1 MEWSVFPFLLITL
14 GVGFLIG
21 KRFSPK
27 HIQEAKESKIAF
39 LSGFRYL
46 LSKESDRAIEAFMK
60 AVSLDTETV
69 ETYFA
74 LASLFR
80 DKGEIERAIGI
91 HQSII
96 TRPHLDQAIRLQAL
110 YDLALDYKKAGLFD
124 RAIDI
129 FKEVIR
135 RNPQKKEAY
144 LELANVY
151 QVLKDWDSAYAVI
164 HRLDKI
170 TGKDHSIMLAHFQT
184 EIGKKLQ
191 MEDKRRAED
200 AFKKAIKINKKC
212 IDAYLHLGDLYLKQ
226 KNIKKALGVWEEVI
240 KISPEYSFL
249 VYSRLGKIISE
260 IKEERAFKKFIQ
272 TLEKKRERD
281 LYSSLFI
288 VKYYLGEKNL
298 EKAEAFVNE
307 VLQKVPASVVAR
319 QLLSQIFLEK
329 GETLKAINLLVEI
342 SQNLLPQKIYQCSQ
356 CGYEASKLSWW
367 CPQCQQWIRWNPRKF
382 FKRHYF

>member
-1 MEWSVFPFLLITL
+1 MEWFVFPFLLITL

-96 TRPHLDQAIRLQAL
+96 TRPHLDETIRLQAL

-226 KNIKKALGVWEEVI
+226 KNVKKALGVWEEVI

-272 TLEKKRERD
+272 SLEKKTERD

-298 EKAEAFVNE
+298 EKAETFVNE
-307 VLQKVPASVVAR
+307 VLQKVPTSVVAR

-367 CPQCQQWIRWNPRKF
+367 CPQCQQWDTMEPKEIF
-382 FKRHYF
+382 

>member
-1 MEWSVFPFLLITL
+1 MEWPVWIFPLLLITL
-14 GVGFLIG
+14 IIGFFFG
-21 KRFSPK
+21 RRFSPK
-27 HIQEAKESKIAF
+27 DIQEAKESKIAF
-39 LSGFRYL
+39 LTGFRYL

-60 AVSLDTETV
+60 AVRLDTETV

-80 DKGEIERAIGI
+80 DKGEIERAISI

-96 TRPHLDQAIRLQAL
+96 TRPRLDEAIRLQAL

-124 RAIDI
+124 RAIDV

-135 RNPQKKEAY
+135 RTPQKKEAY

-151 QVLKDWDSAYAVI
+151 QVLKDWAAAYTVI
-164 HRLDKI
+164 QRLDKI
-170 TGKDHSIMLAHFQT
+170 TGEDHSIMLAHFQT

-212 IDAYLHLGDLYLKQ
+212 IDAYLHLGDLYFEQ
-226 KNIKKALGVWEEVI
+226 KNIKKALSIWEEVI

-249 VYSRLGKIISE
+249 VYSRLEKIISE
-260 IKEERAFKKFIQ
+260 IKEERVFRKFIQ
-272 TLEKKRERD
+272 NLEKKRERD
-281 LYSSLFI
+281 IYSALFI
-288 VKYYLGEKNL
+288 SKYYLGGKNL

-307 VLQKVPASVVAR
+307 VLQKAPTSVGAR

-329 GETLKAINLLVEI
+329 GEVQKAISLLTQI
-342 SQNLLPQKIYQCSQ
+342 SQNLLPQKSYQCSQ
-356 CGYEASKLSWW
+356 CGYEATKLSWW
-367 CPQCQQWIRWNPRKF
+367 CPQCQRWDTIKPKGIF
-382 FKRHYF
+382 

>member
-367 CPQCQQWIRWNPRKF
+367 CPQCQRWDTMKPKEIF
-382 FKRHYF
+382 

>member
-1 MEWSVFPFLLITL
+1 MEWPVWIFPLLLITL
-14 GVGFLIG
+14 VIGFFFG
-21 KRFSPK
+21 RRFSPK
-27 HIQEAKESKIAF
+27 DIQEAKESKIAF
-39 LSGFRYL
+39 LTGFRYL

-60 AVSLDTETV
+60 AVRLDTETV

-80 DKGEIERAIGI
+80 DKGEIERAISI

-96 TRPHLDQAIRLQAL
+96 TRPRLDEAIRLQAL

-367 CPQCQQWIRWNPRKF
+367 CPQCQQWDTMEPKEIF
-382 FKRHYF
+382 

>member
-1 MEWSVFPFLLITL
+1 MEWPVWIFPLLLITL
-14 GVGFLIG
+14 VIGFFFG
-21 KRFSPK
+21 RRFSPK
-27 HIQEAKESKIAF
+27 DIQEAKESKIAF
-39 LSGFRYL
+39 LTGFRYL

-60 AVSLDTETV
+60 AVRLDTETV

-80 DKGEIERAIGI
+80 DKGEIERAISI

-96 TRPHLDQAIRLQAL
+96 TRPRLDEAIRLQAL

-124 RAIDI
+124 RAIDV

-151 QVLKDWDSAYAVI
+151 QVLKDWAAAYTVI
-164 HRLDKI
+164 QRLDKI
-170 TGKDHSIMLAHFQT
+170 TGEDHSIVLAHFQT

-212 IDAYLHLGDLYLKQ
+212 IDAYLHLGDLYFEQ
-226 KNIKKALGVWEEVI
+226 KNIKKALSIWEEVI

-249 VYSRLGKIISE
+249 VYSRLEKIISE
-260 IKEERAFKKFIQ
+260 IKEERVFRKFIQ
-272 TLEKKRERD
+272 NLEKKRERD
-281 LYSSLFI
+281 IYSALFI
-288 VKYYLGEKNL
+288 SKYYLGGKNL

-307 VLQKVPASVVAR
+307 VLQKAPTSVGAR

-329 GETLKAINLLVEI
+329 GEVQKAISLLTQI
-342 SQNLLPQKIYQCSQ
+342 SQNLLPQKSYQCSQ
-356 CGYEASKLSWW
+356 CGYEATKLSWW
-367 CPQCQQWIRWNPRKF
+367 CPQCQRWDTIKPKGIF
-382 FKRHYF
+382 

>member
-367 CPQCQQWIRWNPRKF
+367 CPQCQQWDTMEPKEIF
-382 FKRHYF
+382 

>member
-1 MEWSVFPFLLITL
+1 MEWPVWIFPLLLITL
-14 GVGFLIG
+14 IIGFFFG
-21 KRFSPK
+21 RRFSPK
-27 HIQEAKESKIAF
+27 DIQEAKESKIAF
-39 LSGFRYL
+39 LTGFRYL

-60 AVSLDTETV
+60 AVRLDTETV

-80 DKGEIERAIGI
+80 DKGEIERAISI

-96 TRPHLDQAIRLQAL
+96 TRPRLDEAIRLQAL

-124 RAIDI
+124 RAIDV

-151 QVLKDWDSAYAVI
+151 QVLKDWAAAYTVI
-164 HRLDKI
+164 QRLDKI
-170 TGKDHSIMLAHFQT
+170 TGEDHSIMLAHFQT

-212 IDAYLHLGDLYLKQ
+212 IDAYLHLGDLYFEQ
-226 KNIKKALGVWEEVI
+226 KNIKKALSIWEEVI

-260 IKEERAFKKFIQ
+260 IKEERVFKKFIQ

-281 LYSSLFI
+281 IYSALFI
-288 VKYYLGEKNL
+288 SKYYLGGKNL

-307 VLQKVPASVVAR
+307 VLQKAPTSVGAR

-329 GETLKAINLLVEI
+329 GEVQKAISLLTQI
-342 SQNLLPQKIYQCSQ
+342 SQNLLPQKSYQCSQ
-356 CGYEASKLSWW
+356 CGYEATKLSWW
-367 CPQCQQWIRWNPRKF
+367 CPQCQRWDTIKPKGIF
-382 FKRHYF
+382 

>member
-1 MEWSVFPFLLITL
+1 MEWPVWIFPLLLITL
-14 GVGFLIG
+14 IIGFFFG
-21 KRFSPK
+21 RRFSPK
-27 HIQEAKESKIAF
+27 DIQEAKESKIAF
-39 LSGFRYL
+39 LTGFRYL

-60 AVSLDTETV
+60 AVRLDTETV

-80 DKGEIERAIGI
+80 DKGEIERAISI

-96 TRPHLDQAIRLQAL
+96 TRPRLDEAIRLQAL

-124 RAIDI
+124 RAIDV

-151 QVLKDWDSAYAVI
+151 QVLKDWAAAYTVI
-164 HRLDKI
+164 QRLDKI
-170 TGKDHSIMLAHFQT
+170 TGEDHSIVLAHFQT

-212 IDAYLHLGDLYLKQ
+212 IDAYLHLGDLYFEQ
-226 KNIKKALGVWEEVI
+226 KNIKKALSIWEEVI

-249 VYSRLGKIISE
+249 VYSRLEKIISE
-260 IKEERAFKKFIQ
+260 IKEERVFRKFIQ
-272 TLEKKRERD
+272 NLEKKRERD
-281 LYSSLFI
+281 IYSALFI
-288 VKYYLGEKNL
+288 SKYYLGGKNL

-307 VLQKVPASVVAR
+307 VLQKAPTSVGAR

-329 GETLKAINLLVEI
+329 GEVQKAISLLTQI
-342 SQNLLPQKIYQCSQ
+342 SQNLLPQKSYQCSQ
-356 CGYEASKLSWW
+356 CGYEATKLSWW
-367 CPQCQQWIRWNPRKF
+367 CPQCQRWDTIKPKGIF
-382 FKRHYF
+382 

>member
-1 MEWSVFPFLLITL
+1 MEWPVWIFPLLLITL
-14 GVGFLIG
+14 VIGFFFG
-21 KRFSPK
+21 RRFSPK
-27 HIQEAKESKIAF
+27 DIQEAKESKIAF
-39 LSGFRYL
+39 LTGFRYL

-60 AVSLDTETV
+60 AVRLDTETV

-80 DKGEIERAIGI
+80 DKGEIERAISI

-96 TRPHLDQAIRLQAL
+96 TRPRLDEAIRLQAL

-124 RAIDI
+124 RAIDV

-135 RNPQKKEAY
+135 RTPQKKEAY

-151 QVLKDWDSAYAVI
+151 QVLKDWAAAYTVI
-164 HRLDKI
+164 QRLDKI
-170 TGKDHSIMLAHFQT
+170 TGEDHSIVLAHFQT

-212 IDAYLHLGDLYLKQ
+212 IDAYLHLGDLYFEQ
-226 KNIKKALGVWEEVI
+226 KNIKKALSIWEEVI

-249 VYSRLGKIISE
+249 VYSRLEKIISE
-260 IKEERAFKKFIQ
+260 IKEERVFRKFIQ
-272 TLEKKRERD
+272 NLEKKRERD
-281 LYSSLFI
+281 IYSALFI
-288 VKYYLGEKNL
+288 SKYYLGGKNL

-307 VLQKVPASVVAR
+307 VLQKAPTSVGAR

-329 GETLKAINLLVEI
+329 GEVQKAISLLTQI
-342 SQNLLPQKIYQCSQ
+342 SQNLLPQKSYQCSQ
-356 CGYEASKLSWW
+356 CGYEATKLSWW
-367 CPQCQQWIRWNPRKF
+367 CPQCQRWDTIKPKGIF
-382 FKRHYF
+382 

>member
-1 MEWSVFPFLLITL
+1 MEWFVFPFLLITL

-96 TRPHLDQAIRLQAL
+96 TRPHLDETIRLQAL

-226 KNIKKALGVWEEVI
+226 KNVKKALGVWEEVI
-240 KISPEYSFL
+240 KVSPEYSFL

-367 CPQCQQWIRWNPRKF
+367 CPQCQQWDTMEPKEIF
-382 FKRHYF
+382 

>member
-1 MEWSVFPFLLITL
+1 MEWFVWIFPLLLITL
-14 GVGFLIG
+14 IIGFFFG
-21 KRFSPK
+21 RRFSPK
-27 HIQEAKESKIAF
+27 DIQEAKESKIAF
-39 LSGFRYL
+39 LTGFRYL

-96 TRPHLDQAIRLQAL
+96 TRPHLDETIRLQAL

-124 RAIDI
+124 RAIDV

-135 RNPQKKEAY
+135 RKPQKKEAY
-144 LELANVY
+144 LELAHVY
-151 QVLKDWDSAYAVI
+151 QVLKDWNSAYTII

-212 IDAYLHLGDLYLKQ
+212 IDAYLHLGDLYFKQ
-226 KNIKKALGVWEEVI
+226 KNIKKALGVLEEVI
-240 KISPEYSFL
+240 EIAPEYSFL
-249 VYSRLGKIISE
+249 VYSRLGKIVYE
-260 IKEERAFKKFIQ
+260 IKKERAFKKFIQ
-272 TLEKKRERD
+272 SLEKKRERD
-281 LYSSLFI
+281 IYSSLFI
-288 VKYYLGEKNL
+288 AKYYLGEKNL

-307 VLQKVPASVVAR
+307 VLQKVPTSVGAR

-329 GETLKAINLLVEI
+329 GETSKTINLLVQI

-367 CPQCQQWIRWNPRKF
+367 CPQCQQWDTMKPKEIF
-382 FKRHYF
+382 

>member
-96 TRPHLDQAIRLQAL
+96 TRPHLDETIRLQAL

-367 CPQCQQWIRWNPRKF
+367 CPQCQQWDTMEPKEIF
-382 FKRHYF
+382 

>member
-307 VLQKVPASVVAR
+307 VLQKVPTSVGAR

-367 CPQCQQWIRWNPRKF
+367 CPQCQQWDTMEPKEIF
-382 FKRHYF
+382 

>member
-1 MEWSVFPFLLITL
+1 MEWPVWIFPLLLITL
-14 GVGFLIG
+14 VIGFFFG
-21 KRFSPK
+21 RRFSPK
-27 HIQEAKESKIAF
+27 DIQEAKESKIAF
-39 LSGFRYL
+39 LTGFRYL

-60 AVSLDTETV
+60 AVRLDTETV

-80 DKGEIERAIGI
+80 DKGEIERAISI

-96 TRPHLDQAIRLQAL
+96 TRPRLDEAIRLQAL

-124 RAIDI
+124 RAIDV

-135 RNPQKKEAY
+135 RTPQKKEAY

-151 QVLKDWDSAYAVI
+151 QVLKDWAAAYTVI
-164 HRLDKI
+164 QRLDKI
-170 TGKDHSIMLAHFQT
+170 TGEDHSIVLAHFQT

-212 IDAYLHLGDLYLKQ
+212 IDAYLHLGDLYFEQ
-226 KNIKKALGVWEEVI
+226 KNIKKALSIWEEVI

-249 VYSRLGKIISE
+249 VYSRLEKIISE
-260 IKEERAFKKFIQ
+260 IKEERVFRKFIQ
-272 TLEKKRERD
+272 NLEKKRERD
-281 LYSSLFI
+281 IYSALFI
-288 VKYYLGEKNL
+288 SKYYLGGKNL

-307 VLQKVPASVVAR
+307 VLQKAPTSVGAR

-329 GETLKAINLLVEI
+329 GEVQKAITLLTQI
-342 SQNLLPQKIYQCSQ
+342 SQNLLPQKSYQCSQ
-356 CGYEASKLSWW
+356 CGYEATKLSWW
-367 CPQCQQWIRWNPRKF
+367 CPQCQRWDTIKPKGIF
-382 FKRHYF
+382 

>member
-1 MEWSVFPFLLITL
+1 MEWPVWIFPLLLITL
-14 GVGFLIG
+14 VIGFFFG
-21 KRFSPK
+21 RRFSPK
-27 HIQEAKESKIAF
+27 DIQEAKESKIAF
-39 LSGFRYL
+39 LTGFRYL

-60 AVSLDTETV
+60 AVRLDTETV

-96 TRPHLDQAIRLQAL
+96 TRPRLDEAIRLQAL

-124 RAIDI
+124 RAIDV

-151 QVLKDWDSAYAVI
+151 QVLKDWAAAYTVI
-164 HRLDKI
+164 QRLDKI
-170 TGKDHSIMLAHFQT
+170 TGEDHSIVLAHFQT

-212 IDAYLHLGDLYLKQ
+212 IDAYLHLGDLYFEQ
-226 KNIKKALGVWEEVI
+226 KNIKKALSIWEEVI

-249 VYSRLGKIISE
+249 VYSRLEKIISE
-260 IKEERAFKKFIQ
+260 IKEERVFRKFIQ
-272 TLEKKRERD
+272 NLEKKRERD
-281 LYSSLFI
+281 IYSALFI
-288 VKYYLGEKNL
+288 SKYYLGGKNL

-307 VLQKVPASVVAR
+307 VLQKAPTSVGAR

-329 GETLKAINLLVEI
+329 GEVQKAISLLTQI
-342 SQNLLPQKIYQCSQ
+342 SQNLLPQKSYQCSQ
-356 CGYEASKLSWW
+356 CGYEATKLSWW
-367 CPQCQQWIRWNPRKF
+367 CPQCQRWDTIKPKGIF
-382 FKRHYF
+382 

>member
-1 MEWSVFPFLLITL
+1 MEWHVWIFPLLLITL
-14 GVGFLIG
+14 VIGFFFG
-21 KRFSPK
+21 RRFSPK
-27 HIQEAKESKIAF
+27 DIQEAKESKIAF
-39 LSGFRYL
+39 LTGFRYL

-80 DKGEIERAIGI
+80 DKGEIERAISI

-96 TRPHLDQAIRLQAL
+96 TRPRLDEAIRLQAL

-124 RAIDI
+124 RAIDV

-151 QVLKDWDSAYAVI
+151 QVLKDWAAAYTVI
-164 HRLDKI
+164 QRLDKI
-170 TGKDHSIMLAHFQT
+170 TGEDHSIVLAHYQT
-184 EIGKKLQ
+184 EIGKKL
-191 MEDKRRAED
+191 EGENKGRAED

-212 IDAYLHLGDLYLKQ
+212 IDAYLHLGDLYFEQ
-226 KNIKKALGVWEEVI
+226 KNIKKALSIWEEVI
-240 KISPEYSFL
+240 KIAPEYSFL
-249 VYSRLGKIISE
+249 VYSRLEKIISE
-260 IKEERAFKKFIQ
+260 IKEERVFKKFIQ
-272 TLEKKRERD
+272 NLEKKRERD
-281 LYSSLFI
+281 FYSSFFI
-288 VKYYLGEKNL
+288 AKYYLGEKNL

-307 VLQKVPASVVAR
+307 VLQKISTSVVAR

-329 GETLKAINLLVEI
+329 GETSKAINLLVQI

-356 CGYEASKLSWW
+356 CGYEATKLSWW
-367 CPQCQQWIRWNPRKF
+367 CPQCQRWDTIKPKGIF
-382 FKRHYF
+382 

>member
-1 MEWSVFPFLLITL
+1 MEWFVFPFLLITL

-80 DKGEIERAIGI
+80 DKGEIERAISI

-96 TRPHLDQAIRLQAL
+96 TRPRLDEAIRLQAL

-124 RAIDI
+124 RAIDV

-151 QVLKDWDSAYAVI
+151 QVLKDWAAAYTVI
-164 HRLDKI
+164 QRLDKI
-170 TGKDHSIMLAHFQT
+170 TGEDHSIVLAHFQT

-212 IDAYLHLGDLYLKQ
+212 IDAYLHLGDLYFEQ
-226 KNIKKALGVWEEVI
+226 KNIKKALSIWEEVI
-240 KISPEYSFL
+240 KIAPEYSFL
-249 VYSRLGKIISE
+249 VYSRLEKIISE
-260 IKEERAFKKFIQ
+260 IKEERVFKKFIQ
-272 TLEKKRERD
+272 NLEKKRERD
-281 LYSSLFI
+281 FYSSFFI
-288 VKYYLGEKNL
+288 AKYYLGEKNL

-307 VLQKVPASVVAR
+307 VLQKISTSVVAR

-329 GETLKAINLLVEI
+329 GETSKAINLLVQI

-367 CPQCQQWIRWNPRKF
+367 CPQCQEWDTMKPKGIF
-382 FKRHYF
+382 

>member
-1 MEWSVFPFLLITL
+1 MEWPVWIFPLFLITL
-14 GVGFLIG
+14 VIGFFFG
-21 KRFSPK
+21 RRFSPK
-27 HIQEAKESKIAF
+27 DIQEAKESKIAF
-39 LSGFRYL
+39 LTGFRYL

-60 AVSLDTETV
+60 AVRLDTETV

-96 TRPHLDQAIRLQAL
+96 TRPRLDEAIRLQAL

-124 RAIDI
+124 RAIDV

-151 QVLKDWDSAYAVI
+151 QVLKDWAAAYTVI
-164 HRLDKI
+164 QRLDKI
-170 TGKDHSIMLAHFQT
+170 TGEDHSIVLAHFQT

-212 IDAYLHLGDLYLKQ
+212 IDAYLHLGDLYFEQ
-226 KNIKKALGVWEEVI
+226 KNIKKALSIWEEVI

-260 IKEERAFKKFIQ
+260 IKEERVFRKFIQ
-272 TLEKKRERD
+272 NLEKKRERD
-281 LYSSLFI
+281 FYSSLFI
-288 VKYYLGEKNL
+288 SKYYLGGKNL

-307 VLQKVPASVVAR
+307 VLQKAPTSVGAR

-329 GETLKAINLLVEI
+329 GEVQKAISLLTQI
-342 SQNLLPQKIYQCSQ
+342 SQNLLPQKSYQCSQ
-356 CGYEASKLSWW
+356 CGYEATKLSWW
-367 CPQCQQWIRWNPRKF
+367 CPQCQRWDTIKPKGIF
-382 FKRHYF
+382 

>member
-1 MEWSVFPFLLITL
+1 MEWPVWIFPLLLITL
-14 GVGFLIG
+14 VIGFFFG
-21 KRFSPK
+21 RRFSPK
-27 HIQEAKESKIAF
+27 DIQEAKESKIAF
-39 LSGFRYL
+39 LTGFRYL

-60 AVSLDTETV
+60 AVRLDTETV

-80 DKGEIERAIGI
+80 DKGEIERAISI

-96 TRPHLDQAIRLQAL
+96 TRPRLDEAIRLQAL

-124 RAIDI
+124 RAIDV

-135 RNPQKKEAY
+135 RTPQKKEAY

-151 QVLKDWDSAYAVI
+151 QVLKDWAAAYTVI
-164 HRLDKI
+164 QRLDKI
-170 TGKDHSIMLAHFQT
+170 TGEDHSIVLAHFQT

-212 IDAYLHLGDLYLKQ
+212 IDAYLHLGDLYFEQ
-226 KNIKKALGVWEEVI
+226 KNIKKALSIWEEVI

-249 VYSRLGKIISE
+249 VYSRLEKIISE
-260 IKEERAFKKFIQ
+260 IKEERVFRKFIQ
-272 TLEKKRERD
+272 NLEKRRERD
-281 LYSSLFI
+281 IYSALFI
-288 VKYYLGEKNL
+288 SKYYLGGKNL

-307 VLQKVPASVVAR
+307 VLQKAPTSVGAR

-329 GETLKAINLLVEI
+329 GEVQKAISLLTQI
-342 SQNLLPQKIYQCSQ
+342 SQNLLPQKSYQCSQ
-356 CGYEASKLSWW
+356 CGYEATKLSWW
-367 CPQCQQWIRWNPRKF
+367 CPQCQRWDTIKPKGIF
-382 FKRHYF
+382 

>member
-1 MEWSVFPFLLITL
+1 MEWLVWIFPLLLITL
-14 GVGFLIG
+14 IIGFFFG
-21 KRFSPK
+21 RRFSPK
-27 HIQEAKESKIAF
+27 DIQEAKESKIAF
-39 LSGFRYL
+39 LTGFRYL

-60 AVSLDTETV
+60 AVRLDTETV

-80 DKGEIERAIGI
+80 DKGEIERAISI

-96 TRPHLDQAIRLQAL
+96 TRPRLDEAIRLQAL

-124 RAIDI
+124 RAIDV

-135 RNPQKKEAY
+135 RTPQKKEAY

-151 QVLKDWDSAYAVI
+151 QVLKDWAAAYTVI
-164 HRLDKI
+164 QRLDKI
-170 TGKDHSIMLAHFQT
+170 TGEDHSIMLAHFQT

-212 IDAYLHLGDLYLKQ
+212 IDAYLHLGDLYFEQ
-226 KNIKKALGVWEEVI
+226 KNIKKALSIWEEVI

-249 VYSRLGKIISE
+249 VYSRLEKIISE
-260 IKEERAFKKFIQ
+260 IKEERVFRKFIQ
-272 TLEKKRERD
+272 NLEKKRERD
-281 LYSSLFI
+281 IYSALFI
-288 VKYYLGEKNL
+288 SKYYLGGKNL

-307 VLQKVPASVVAR
+307 VLQKAPTSVGAR

-329 GETLKAINLLVEI
+329 GEVQKAISLLTQI
-342 SQNLLPQKIYQCSQ
+342 SQNLLPQKSYQCSQ
-356 CGYEASKLSWW
+356 CGYEATKLSWW
-367 CPQCQQWIRWNPRKF
+367 CPQCQRWDTIKPKGIF
-382 FKRHYF
+382 

>member
-1 MEWSVFPFLLITL
+1 MEWFVWIFPLLLITL
-14 GVGFLIG
+14 IIGFFFG
-21 KRFSPK
+21 RRFSPK
-27 HIQEAKESKIAF
+27 DIQEAKESKIAF
-39 LSGFRYL
+39 LTGFRYL

-96 TRPHLDQAIRLQAL
+96 TRPHLDETIRLQAL

-124 RAIDI
+124 RAIDTL
-129 FKEVIR
+129 KEVIR
-135 RNPQKKEAY
+135 RKPQKKEAY
-144 LELANVY
+144 LELAHVY
-151 QVLKDWDSAYAVI
+151 QVLKDWNSAYTII

-191 MEDKRRAED
+191 IEDKRRAED

-212 IDAYLHLGDLYLKQ
+212 IDAYLHLGDLYFKQ
-226 KNIKKALGVWEEVI
+226 KNIKKALGVLEEVI
-240 KISPEYSFL
+240 EIAPEYSFL
-249 VYSRLGKIISE
+249 VYSRLGKIVYE
-260 IKEERAFKKFIQ
+260 IKKERAFKKFIQ
-272 TLEKKRERD
+272 SLEKKRERD
-281 LYSSLFI
+281 IYSSLFI
-288 VKYYLGEKNL
+288 AKYYLGEKNL

-307 VLQKVPASVVAR
+307 VLQKVPTSVGAR

-329 GETLKAINLLVEI
+329 GETSKTINLLVQI

-367 CPQCQQWIRWNPRKF
+367 CPQCQQWDTMKPKEIF
-382 FKRHYF
+382 

>member
-1 MEWSVFPFLLITL
+1 MEWFVWIFPLLLITL
-14 GVGFLIG
+14 IIGFFFG
-21 KRFSPK
+21 RRFSPK
-27 HIQEAKESKIAF
+27 DIQEAKESKIAF
-39 LSGFRYL
+39 LTGFRYL

-60 AVSLDTETV
+60 AVRLDTETV

-80 DKGEIERAIGI
+80 DKGEIERAISI

-96 TRPHLDQAIRLQAL
+96 TRPRLDEAIRLQAL

-124 RAIDI
+124 RAIDV

-151 QVLKDWDSAYAVI
+151 QVLKDWAAAYTVI
-164 HRLDKI
+164 QRLDKI
-170 TGKDHSIMLAHFQT
+170 TGEDHSIVLAHFQT

-212 IDAYLHLGDLYLKQ
+212 IDAYLHLGDLYFEQ
-226 KNIKKALGVWEEVI
+226 KNIKKALSIWEEVI

-249 VYSRLGKIISE
+249 VYSRLEKIISE
-260 IKEERAFKKFIQ
+260 IKEERVFRKFIQ
-272 TLEKKRERD
+272 NLEKKRERD
-281 LYSSLFI
+281 IYSALFI
-288 VKYYLGEKNL
+288 SKYYLGGKNL

-307 VLQKVPASVVAR
+307 VLQKAPTSVGAR

-329 GETLKAINLLVEI
+329 GEVQKAISLLTQI
-342 SQNLLPQKIYQCSQ
+342 SQNLLPQKSYQCSQ
-356 CGYEASKLSWW
+356 CGYEATKLSWW
-367 CPQCQQWIRWNPRKF
+367 CPQCQRWDTIKPKGIF
-382 FKRHYF
+382 

>member
-1 MEWSVFPFLLITL
+1 MEWFVFPFLLITL

-226 KNIKKALGVWEEVI
+226 KNVKKALGVWEEVI

-272 TLEKKRERD
+272 SLEKKTERD

-307 VLQKVPASVVAR
+307 VLQKVPTSVVAR

-342 SQNLLPQKIYQCSQ
+342 SQNFLPQKIYQCSQ

-367 CPQCQQWIRWNPRKF
+367 CPQCQQWDTMEPKEIF
-382 FKRHYF
+382 

>member
-1 MEWSVFPFLLITL
+1 MEWPVWIFPLLLITL
-14 GVGFLIG
+14 IIGFFFG
-21 KRFSPK
+21 RRFSPK
-27 HIQEAKESKIAF
+27 DIQEAKESKIAF
-39 LSGFRYL
+39 LTGFRYL

-60 AVSLDTETV
+60 AVRLDTETV

-80 DKGEIERAIGI
+80 DKGEIERAISI

-96 TRPHLDQAIRLQAL
+96 TRPRLDEAIRLQAL

-124 RAIDI
+124 RAIDV

-151 QVLKDWDSAYAVI
+151 QVLKDWAAAYTVI
-164 HRLDKI
+164 QRLDKI
-170 TGKDHSIMLAHFQT
+170 TGEDHSIMLAHFQT

-212 IDAYLHLGDLYLKQ
+212 IDAYLHLGDLYFEQ
-226 KNIKKALGVWEEVI
+226 KNIKKALSIWEEVI

-249 VYSRLGKIISE
+249 VYSRLEKIISE
-260 IKEERAFKKFIQ
+260 IKEERVFRKFIQ
-272 TLEKKRERD
+272 NLEKKRERD
-281 LYSSLFI
+281 IYSALFI
-288 VKYYLGEKNL
+288 SKYYLGGKNL

-307 VLQKVPASVVAR
+307 VLQKAPTSVGAR

-329 GETLKAINLLVEI
+329 GEVQKAISLLTQI
-342 SQNLLPQKIYQCSQ
+342 SQNLLPQKSYQCSQ
-356 CGYEASKLSWW
+356 CGYEATKLSWW
-367 CPQCQQWIRWNPRKF
+367 CPQCQRWDTIKPKGIF
-382 FKRHYF
+382 

>member
-1 MEWSVFPFLLITL
+1 MEWHVWIFPLLLITL
-14 GVGFLIG
+14 VIGFFFG
-21 KRFSPK
+21 RRFSPK
-27 HIQEAKESKIAF
+27 DIQEAKESKIAF
-39 LSGFRYL
+39 LTGFRYL

-80 DKGEIERAIGI
+80 DKGEIERAISI

-96 TRPHLDQAIRLQAL
+96 TRPRLDEAIRLQAL

-124 RAIDI
+124 RAIDV

-151 QVLKDWDSAYAVI
+151 QVLKDWAAAYTVI
-164 HRLDKI
+164 QRLDKI
-170 TGKDHSIMLAHFQT
+170 TGEDHSIVLAHYQT
-184 EIGKKLQ
+184 EIGKKL
-191 MEDKRRAED
+191 EGENKGRAED

-212 IDAYLHLGDLYLKQ
+212 IDAYLHLGDLYFEQ
-226 KNIKKALGVWEEVI
+226 KNIKKALSIWEEVI
-240 KISPEYSFL
+240 KIAPEYSFL

-260 IKEERAFKKFIQ
+260 IKEERVFKKFIQ
-272 TLEKKRERD
+272 NLEKKRERD
-281 LYSSLFI
+281 FYSSFFI
-288 VKYYLGEKNL
+288 AKYYLGEKNL

-307 VLQKVPASVVAR
+307 VLQKISTSVVAR

-329 GETLKAINLLVEI
+329 GETSKAINLLVQI

-367 CPQCQQWIRWNPRKF
+367 CPQCQQWDTMKPKEIF
-382 FKRHYF
+382 

>member
-1 MEWSVFPFLLITL
+1 MEWFVWIFPLLLITL
-14 GVGFLIG
+14 IIGFFFG
-21 KRFSPK
+21 RRFSPK
-27 HIQEAKESKIAF
+27 DIQEAKESKIAF
-39 LSGFRYL
+39 LTGFRYL

-96 TRPHLDQAIRLQAL
+96 TRPHLDETIRLQAL

-124 RAIDI
+124 RAIDTL
-129 FKEVIR
+129 KEVIR
-135 RNPQKKEAY
+135 RKPQKKEAY
-144 LELANVY
+144 LELAHVY
-151 QVLKDWDSAYAVI
+151 QVLKDWNSAYTII

-191 MEDKRRAED
+191 IEDKRRAEG

-212 IDAYLHLGDLYLKQ
+212 IDAYLHLGDLYFKQ
-226 KNIKKALGVWEEVI
+226 KNIKKALGVLEEVI
-240 KISPEYSFL
+240 EIAPEYSFL
-249 VYSRLGKIISE
+249 VYSRLGKIVYE
-260 IKEERAFKKFIQ
+260 IKKERAFKKFIQ
-272 TLEKKRERD
+272 SLEKKRERD
-281 LYSSLFI
+281 IYSSLFI
-288 VKYYLGEKNL
+288 AKYYLGEKNL

-307 VLQKVPASVVAR
+307 VLQKVPTSVGAR

-329 GETLKAINLLVEI
+329 GETSKTINLLVQI

-367 CPQCQQWIRWNPRKF
+367 CPQCQRWDTMKPKEIF
-382 FKRHYF
+382 

>member
-1 MEWSVFPFLLITL
+1 MEWPVWIFPLLLITL
-14 GVGFLIG
+14 IIGFFFG
-21 KRFSPK
+21 RRFSPK
-27 HIQEAKESKIAF
+27 DIQEAKESKIAF
-39 LSGFRYL
+39 LTGFRYL

-60 AVSLDTETV
+60 AVRLDTETV

-80 DKGEIERAIGI
+80 DKGEIERAISI

-96 TRPHLDQAIRLQAL
+96 TRPRLDEAIRLQAL

-124 RAIDI
+124 RAIDV

-135 RNPQKKEAY
+135 RTPQKKEAY

-151 QVLKDWDSAYAVI
+151 QVLKDWAAAYTVI
-164 HRLDKI
+164 QRLDKI
-170 TGKDHSIMLAHFQT
+170 TGEDHSIVLAHFQT

-212 IDAYLHLGDLYLKQ
+212 IDAYLHLGDLYFEQ
-226 KNIKKALGVWEEVI
+226 KNIKKALSIWEEVI

-249 VYSRLGKIISE
+249 VYSRLEKIISE
-260 IKEERAFKKFIQ
+260 IKEERVFRKFIQ
-272 TLEKKRERD
+272 NLEKKRERD
-281 LYSSLFI
+281 IYSALFI
-288 VKYYLGEKNL
+288 SKYYLGGKNL

-307 VLQKVPASVVAR
+307 VLQKAPTSVGAR

-329 GETLKAINLLVEI
+329 GEVQKAISLLTQI
-342 SQNLLPQKIYQCSQ
+342 SQNLLPQKSYQCSQ
-356 CGYEASKLSWW
+356 CGYEATKLSWW
-367 CPQCQQWIRWNPRKF
+367 CPQCQRWDTIKPKGIF
-382 FKRHYF
+382 

>member
-1 MEWSVFPFLLITL
+1 MEWFVWIFPLLLITL
-14 GVGFLIG
+14 IIGFFFG
-21 KRFSPK
+21 RRFSPK
-27 HIQEAKESKIAF
+27 DIQEAKESKIAF
-39 LSGFRYL
+39 LTGFRYL

-96 TRPHLDQAIRLQAL
+96 TRPHLDETIRLQAL

-124 RAIDI
+124 RAIDTL
-129 FKEVIR
+129 KEVIR
-135 RNPQKKEAY
+135 RKPQKKEAY
-144 LELANVY
+144 LELAHVY
-151 QVLKDWDSAYAVI
+151 QVLKDWNSAYTII
-164 HRLDKI
+164 HRLDEI

-191 MEDKRRAED
+191 IEDKRRAED

-212 IDAYLHLGDLYLKQ
+212 IDAYLHLGDLYFKQ
-226 KNIKKALGVWEEVI
+226 KNIKKALGVLEEVI
-240 KISPEYSFL
+240 EIAPEYSFL
-249 VYSRLGKIISE
+249 VYSRLGKIVYE
-260 IKEERAFKKFIQ
+260 IKKERAFKKFIQ
-272 TLEKKRERD
+272 SLEKKRERD
-281 LYSSLFI
+281 IYSSLFI
-288 VKYYLGEKNL
+288 AKYYLGEKNL

-307 VLQKVPASVVAR
+307 VLQKVPTSVGAR

-329 GETLKAINLLVEI
+329 GETSKTINLLVQI

-367 CPQCQQWIRWNPRKF
+367 CPQCQQWDTMEPKEIF
-382 FKRHYF
+382 

>member
-96 TRPHLDQAIRLQAL
+96 TRPHLDETIRLQAL

-226 KNIKKALGVWEEVI
+226 KNVKKALGVWEEVI

-367 CPQCQQWIRWNPRKF
+367 CPQCQQWDTMEPKEIF
-382 FKRHYF
+382 

>member
-272 TLEKKRERD
+272 SLEKKRERD

-367 CPQCQQWIRWNPRKF
+367 CPQCQQWDTMEPKEIF
-382 FKRHYF
+382 

>member
-1 MEWSVFPFLLITL
+1 MEWPVWIFPLLLITL
-14 GVGFLIG
+14 VIGFFFG
-21 KRFSPK
+21 RRFSPK
-27 HIQEAKESKIAF
+27 DIQEAKESKIAF
-39 LSGFRYL
+39 LTGFRYL

-60 AVSLDTETV
+60 AVRLDTETV

-80 DKGEIERAIGI
+80 DKGEIERAISI

-96 TRPHLDQAIRLQAL
+96 TRPRLDEAIRLQAL

-124 RAIDI
+124 RAIDV

-151 QVLKDWDSAYAVI
+151 QVLKDWAAAYTVI
-164 HRLDKI
+164 QRLDKI
-170 TGKDHSIMLAHFQT
+170 TGEDHSIVRAHFQT

-212 IDAYLHLGDLYLKQ
+212 IDAYLHLGDLYFEQ
-226 KNIKKALGVWEEVI
+226 KNIKKALSIWEEVI

-249 VYSRLGKIISE
+249 VYSRLEKIISE
-260 IKEERAFKKFIQ
+260 IKEERVFRKFIQ
-272 TLEKKRERD
+272 NLEKKRERD
-281 LYSSLFI
+281 IYSALFI
-288 VKYYLGEKNL
+288 SKYYLGGKNL

-307 VLQKVPASVVAR
+307 VLQKAPTSVGAR

-329 GETLKAINLLVEI
+329 GEVQKAISLLTQI
-342 SQNLLPQKIYQCSQ
+342 SQNLLPQKSYQCSQ
-356 CGYEASKLSWW
+356 CGYEATKLSWW
-367 CPQCQQWIRWNPRKF
+367 CPQCQRWDTIKPKGIF
-382 FKRHYF
+382 

>member
-272 TLEKKRERD
+272 SLEKKTERD

-367 CPQCQQWIRWNPRKF
+367 CPQCQQWDTMEPKEIF
-382 FKRHYF
+382 

>member
-1 MEWSVFPFLLITL
+1 MEWFVWIFPLLLITL
-14 GVGFLIG
+14 IIGFFFG
-21 KRFSPK
+21 RRFSPK
-27 HIQEAKESKIAF
+27 DIQEAKESKIAF
-39 LSGFRYL
+39 LTGFRYL

-96 TRPHLDQAIRLQAL
+96 TRPHLDETIRLQAL

-124 RAIDI
+124 RAIDTL
-129 FKEVIR
+129 KEVIR
-135 RNPQKKEAY
+135 RKPQKKEAY
-144 LELANVY
+144 LELAHVY
-151 QVLKDWDSAYAVI
+151 QVLKDWNSAYTII

-212 IDAYLHLGDLYLKQ
+212 IDAYLHLGDLYFKQ
-226 KNIKKALGVWEEVI
+226 KNIKKALGVLEEVI
-240 KISPEYSFL
+240 EIAPEYSFL
-249 VYSRLGKIISE
+249 VYSRLGKIVYE
-260 IKEERAFKKFIQ
+260 IKKERAFKKFIQ
-272 TLEKKRERD
+272 SLEKKRERD
-281 LYSSLFI
+281 IYSSLFI
-288 VKYYLGEKNL
+288 AKYYLGEKNL

-307 VLQKVPASVVAR
+307 VLQKVPTSVGAR

-329 GETLKAINLLVEI
+329 GETSKTINLLVEI

-367 CPQCQQWIRWNPRKF
+367 CPQCQRWDTMKPKEIF
-382 FKRHYF
+382 

>member
-1 MEWSVFPFLLITL
+1 MEWPVWIFPLLLITL
-14 GVGFLIG
+14 VIGFFFG
-21 KRFSPK
+21 RRFFPK
-27 HIQEAKESKIAF
+27 DIQEAKESKIAF
-39 LSGFRYL
+39 LTGFRYL

-60 AVSLDTETV
+60 AVRLDTETV

-96 TRPHLDQAIRLQAL
+96 TRPRLDEAIRLQAL

-124 RAIDI
+124 RAIDV

-151 QVLKDWDSAYAVI
+151 QVLKDWAAAYTVI
-164 HRLDKI
+164 QRLDKI
-170 TGKDHSIMLAHFQT
+170 TGEDHSIVLAHFQT

-212 IDAYLHLGDLYLKQ
+212 IDAYLHLGDLYFEQ
-226 KNIKKALGVWEEVI
+226 KNIKKALSIWEEVI

-249 VYSRLGKIISE
+249 VYSRLEKIISE
-260 IKEERAFKKFIQ
+260 IKEERVFRKFIQ
-272 TLEKKRERD
+272 NLEKKRERD
-281 LYSSLFI
+281 IYSALFI
-288 VKYYLGEKNL
+288 SKYYLGGKNL

-307 VLQKVPASVVAR
+307 VLQKAPTSVGAR

-329 GETLKAINLLVEI
+329 GEVQKAISLLTQI
-342 SQNLLPQKIYQCSQ
+342 SQNLLPQKSYQCSQ
-356 CGYEASKLSWW
+356 CGYEATKLSWW
-367 CPQCQQWIRWNPRKF
+367 CPQCQRWDTIKPKEIF
-382 FKRHYF
+382 

>member
-1 MEWSVFPFLLITL
+1 MEWFVWIFPLLLITL
-14 GVGFLIG
+14 IIGFFFG
-21 KRFSPK
+21 RRFSPK
-27 HIQEAKESKIAF
+27 DIQEAKESKIAF
-39 LSGFRYL
+39 LTGFRYL

-96 TRPHLDQAIRLQAL
+96 TRPHLDETIRLQAL

-124 RAIDI
+124 RAIDTL
-129 FKEVIR
+129 KEVIR
-135 RNPQKKEAY
+135 RKPQKKEAY
-144 LELANVY
+144 LELAHVY
-151 QVLKDWDSAYAVI
+151 QVLKDWNSAYTII

-212 IDAYLHLGDLYLKQ
+212 IDAYLHLGDLYFKQ
-226 KNIKKALGVWEEVI
+226 KNIKKALGVLEEVI
-240 KISPEYSFL
+240 EIAPEYSFL
-249 VYSRLGKIISE
+249 VYSRLGKIVYE
-260 IKEERAFKKFIQ
+260 IKKERAFKKFIQ
-272 TLEKKRERD
+272 SLEKKRERD
-281 LYSSLFI
+281 IYSSLFI
-288 VKYYLGEKNL
+288 AKYYLGEKNL

-307 VLQKVPASVVAR
+307 VLQKVPTSVGAR

-329 GETLKAINLLVEI
+329 GETSKTINLLVQI

-367 CPQCQQWIRWNPRKF
+367 CPQCQRWDTMKPKEIF
-382 FKRHYF
+382 

>member
-1 MEWSVFPFLLITL
+1 MEWFVWIFPLLLITL
-14 GVGFLIG
+14 IIGFFFG
-21 KRFSPK
+21 RRFSPK
-27 HIQEAKESKIAF
+27 DIQEAKESKIAF
-39 LSGFRYL
+39 LTGFRYL

-60 AVSLDTETV
+60 AVRLDTETV

-80 DKGEIERAIGI
+80 DKGEIERAISI

-96 TRPHLDQAIRLQAL
+96 TRPRLDEAIRLQAL

-124 RAIDI
+124 RAIDV

-135 RNPQKKEAY
+135 RTPQKKEAY

-151 QVLKDWDSAYAVI
+151 QVLKDWAAAYTVI
-164 HRLDKI
+164 QRLDKI
-170 TGKDHSIMLAHFQT
+170 TGEDHSIMLAHFQT

-212 IDAYLHLGDLYLKQ
+212 IDAYLHLGDLYFEQ
-226 KNIKKALGVWEEVI
+226 KNIKKALSIWEEVI

-249 VYSRLGKIISE
+249 VYSRLEKIISE
-260 IKEERAFKKFIQ
+260 IKEERVFRKFIQ
-272 TLEKKRERD
+272 NLEKKRERD
-281 LYSSLFI
+281 IYSALFI
-288 VKYYLGEKNL
+288 SKYYLGGKNL

-307 VLQKVPASVVAR
+307 VLQKAPTSVGAR

-329 GETLKAINLLVEI
+329 GEVQKAISLLTQI
-342 SQNLLPQKIYQCSQ
+342 SQNLLPQKSYQCSQ
-356 CGYEASKLSWW
+356 CGYEATKLSWW
-367 CPQCQQWIRWNPRKF
+367 CPQCQRWDTIKPKGIF
-382 FKRHYF
+382 

>member
-1 MEWSVFPFLLITL
+1 MEWPVWIFPLLLITL
-14 GVGFLIG
+14 VIGFFFG
-21 KRFSPK
+21 RRFSPK
-27 HIQEAKESKIAF
+27 DIQEAKESKIAF
-39 LSGFRYL
+39 LTGFRYL

-60 AVSLDTETV
+60 AVRLDTETV

-80 DKGEIERAIGI
+80 DKGEIERAISI

-96 TRPHLDQAIRLQAL
+96 TRPRLDEAIRLQAL

-124 RAIDI
+124 RAIDV

-151 QVLKDWDSAYAVI
+151 QVLKDWAAAYTVI
-164 HRLDKI
+164 QRLDKI
-170 TGKDHSIMLAHFQT
+170 TGEDHSIVLAHFQT

-212 IDAYLHLGDLYLKQ
+212 IDAYLHLGDLYFEQ
-226 KNIKKALGVWEEVI
+226 KNIKKALSIWEEVI

-249 VYSRLGKIISE
+249 VYSRLEKIISE
-260 IKEERAFKKFIQ
+260 IKEERVFRKFIQ
-272 TLEKKRERD
+272 NLEKKRERD
-281 LYSSLFI
+281 IYSALFI
-288 VKYYLGEKNL
+288 SKYYLGGKNL

-307 VLQKVPASVVAR
+307 VLQKAPTSVGAR

-329 GETLKAINLLVEI
+329 GEVQKAITLLTQI
-342 SQNLLPQKIYQCSQ
+342 SQNLLPQKSYQCSQ
-356 CGYEASKLSWW
+356 CGYEATKLSWW
-367 CPQCQQWIRWNPRKF
+367 CPQCQRWDTIKPKGIF
-382 FKRHYF
+382 

>member
-1 MEWSVFPFLLITL
+1 MEWPVWIFPLLLITL
-14 GVGFLIG
+14 VIGFFFG
-21 KRFSPK
+21 RRFSPK
-27 HIQEAKESKIAF
+27 DIQEAKESKIAF
-39 LSGFRYL
+39 LTGFRYL

-60 AVSLDTETV
+60 AVRLDTETV

-96 TRPHLDQAIRLQAL
+96 TRPRLDEAIRLQAL

-124 RAIDI
+124 RAIDV

-135 RNPQKKEAY
+135 RTPQKKEAY

-151 QVLKDWDSAYAVI
+151 QVLKDWAAAYTVI
-164 HRLDKI
+164 QRLDKI
-170 TGKDHSIMLAHFQT
+170 TGEDHSIVLAHFQT

-212 IDAYLHLGDLYLKQ
+212 IDAYLHLGDLYFEQ
-226 KNIKKALGVWEEVI
+226 KNIKKALSIWEEVI

-249 VYSRLGKIISE
+249 VYSRLEKIISE
-260 IKEERAFKKFIQ
+260 IKEERVFRKFIQ
-272 TLEKKRERD
+272 NLEKKRERD
-281 LYSSLFI
+281 IYSALFI
-288 VKYYLGEKNL
+288 SKYYLGGKNL

-307 VLQKVPASVVAR
+307 VLQKAPTSVGAR

-329 GETLKAINLLVEI
+329 GEVQKAITLLTQI
-342 SQNLLPQKIYQCSQ
+342 SQNLLPQKSYQCSQ
-356 CGYEASKLSWW
+356 CGYEATKLSWW
-367 CPQCQQWIRWNPRKF
+367 CPQCQRWDTIKPKGIF
-382 FKRHYF
+382 

>member
-1 MEWSVFPFLLITL
+1 MEWPVWIFPLLLITL
-14 GVGFLIG
+14 IIGFFFG
-21 KRFSPK
+21 RRFSPK
-27 HIQEAKESKIAF
+27 DIQEAKESKIAF
-39 LSGFRYL
+39 LTGFRYL

-60 AVSLDTETV
+60 AVRLDTETV

-80 DKGEIERAIGI
+80 DKGEIERAISI

-96 TRPHLDQAIRLQAL
+96 TRPRLDEAIRLQAL

-124 RAIDI
+124 RAIDV

-135 RNPQKKEAY
+135 RTPQKKEAY

-151 QVLKDWDSAYAVI
+151 QVLKDWAAAYTVI
-164 HRLDKI
+164 QRLDKI
-170 TGKDHSIMLAHFQT
+170 TGEDHSIVLAHYQT

-191 MEDKRRAED
+191 MEDKRKAED

-212 IDAYLHLGDLYLKQ
+212 IDAYLHLGDLYFEQ
-226 KNIKKALGVWEEVI
+226 KNIKKALSIWEEVI

-249 VYSRLGKIISE
+249 VYSRLEKIISE
-260 IKEERAFKKFIQ
+260 IKEERVFRKFIQ
-272 TLEKKRERD
+272 NLEKKRERD
-281 LYSSLFI
+281 IYSALFI
-288 VKYYLGEKNL
+288 SKYYLGGKNL

-307 VLQKVPASVVAR
+307 VLQKAPTSVGAR

-329 GETLKAINLLVEI
+329 GEVQKAISLLTQI
-342 SQNLLPQKIYQCSQ
+342 SQNLLPQKSYQCSQ
-356 CGYEASKLSWW
+356 CGYEATKLSWW
-367 CPQCQQWIRWNPRKF
+367 CPQCQRWDTIKPKEIF
-382 FKRHYF
+382 